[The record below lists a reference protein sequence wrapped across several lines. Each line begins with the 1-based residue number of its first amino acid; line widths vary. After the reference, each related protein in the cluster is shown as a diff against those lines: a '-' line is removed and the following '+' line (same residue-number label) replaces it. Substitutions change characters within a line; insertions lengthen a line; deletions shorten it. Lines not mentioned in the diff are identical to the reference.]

1 MSVNVMPSGIV
12 HFCNLCSK
20 PIATE
25 SAYKRHIA
33 YCRRT
38 QGVLRK
44 RRRSCKECHS
54 AKAKCSF
61 EPECSRCKSRGLH
74 CVYEKPGTSIHTLNL
89 DNHHDNVSSSTAG
102 PGNVIE
108 LYDPSMC
115 NSPLTNFGAST
126 SLHLPTTSPRSIV
139 ALRADPVA
147 RHSARFV
154 LESMRGLPLT
164 MINRE
169 TFSWF
174 CHGHWYQS
182 ELPAN
187 LARCSEIANLYVDRK
202 SFGECS
208 FRSIVNQ
215 ENRRLLRV
223 LPNSSLD
230 DLLYGMQ
237 ALIAYMIMFAFDNSS
252 MDDIPEVTLSMLM
265 TFDLYGKKCSEI
277 DENIWFP
284 ADKLDDPSE
293 TWEDWVFAETRRRC
307 TITWFLLSRVMDLKF
322 GVMCASISACQT
334 LPLPCPGL
342 LWNARTR
349 AGWEAARKIHHHT
362 RASSLLTFRDL
373 IEARSCPPDSER
385 GQALN
390 RWHANCDKLG
400 LLLTL
405 ATTMI

>member
-1 MSVNVMPSGIV
+1 MSVSVISSGILQ
-12 HFCNLCSK
+12 FCNLCSK

-38 QGVLRK
+38 QGRIRK

-61 EPECSRCKSRGLH
+61 EPECSRCKSKGLY
-74 CVYEKPGTSIHTLNL
+74 CVYETPGISIHTAKESL
-89 DNHHDNVSSSTAG
+89 HHDSASSSTG
-102 PGNVIE
+102 DSPRTME
-108 LYDPSMC
+108 LHDPSMC
-115 NSPLTNFGAST
+115 SSPLTNFGAST
-126 SLHLPTTSPRSIV
+126 SLPLPETSPRSIV

-147 RHSARFV
+147 RHSARFI

-164 MINRE
+164 MISRE

-174 CHGHWYQS
+174 NHGHWYQS
-182 ELPAN
+182 ELPLN
-187 LARCSEIANLYVDRK
+187 LARCIEIANLYIDRK
-202 SFGECS
+202 SLGEDS
-208 FRSIVNQ
+208 FWSVITQ

-230 DLLYGMQ
+230 ELLSGMQ
-237 ALIAYMIMFAFDNSS
+237 VQIAYMIMLALGNTS
-252 MDDIPEVTLSMLM
+252 MDEIPEVTLSLLM
-265 TFDLYGKKCSEI
+265 TFDLYGNRCNKI
-277 DENIWFP
+277 DENVWFP
-284 ADKLDDPSE
+284 PDRLDDPSE
-293 TWEDWVFAETRRRC
+293 TWENWVLAETRRRC

-322 GVMCASISACQT
+322 GVMCPSISNCRT
-334 LPLPCPGL
+334 LPLPAPGS

-349 AGWEAARKIHHHT
+349 AGWEAARRVHCQT
-362 RASSLLTFRDL
+362 RPVSLRTFRDL
-373 IEARSCPPDSER
+373 IEARSCPPGSER
-385 GQALN
+385 GQELN